1 MFLLISFLGC
11 SFNYISQKK
20 KIIILRAP
28 LNKLVFANRSLFLI
42 PAAFNVTSQ
51 TYNPKFFNEPE
62 RHHFEDNITIFGE
75 AFLCLNS
82 LCKVSACVFF
92 LTFNFINAN

>member
-1 MFLLISFLGC
+1 MSLL
-11 SFNYISQKK
+11 KHTT
-20 KIIILRAP
+20 
-28 LNKLVFANRSLFLI
+28 LN
-42 PAAFNVTSQ
+42 
-51 TYNPKFFNEPE
+51 FNEPE

-92 LTFNFINAN
+92 NIQFHKCELRVTGSNVQVVFCRMTK

>member
-1 MFLLISFLGC
+1 MFLLISFLGS

-20 KIIILRAP
+20 KIILSAP

-51 TYNPKFFNEPE
+51 TYNPKFNEPE

-92 LTFNFINAN
+92 

>member
-1 MFLLISFLGC
+1 MSLL
-11 SFNYISQKK
+11 KHTT
-20 KIIILRAP
+20 
-28 LNKLVFANRSLFLI
+28 LN
-42 PAAFNVTSQ
+42 
-51 TYNPKFFNEPE
+51 FNEPE